1 MKIYFSGALYQ
12 KERLLDSYRRIVD
25 LLKKKGYTVLEDT
38 LSMPLNKALE
48 MDDEQ
53 RVRNYRNIVKWID
66 QADFSVIE
74 GSFPSTLH
82 IGHEITLAI
91 EKSKPVIV
99 LYRTGA
105 EPTIFKGLKD
115 DRIIWVEYND
125 QNLEGV
131 LVKAIEVA
139 KKEEDVRFNFFVSPK
154 ILSYLDWVAQKKMI
168 PRSVFLR
175 DLIDREMKK
184 DKEFK
189 G

>member
-12 KERLLDSYRRIVD
+12 KEKLLDSYRRIVD
-25 LLKKKGYTVLEDT
+25 LLKKEGHKVLEDT
-38 LSMPLNKALE
+38 LSMPLNKALD

-53 RVRNYRNIVKWID
+53 RVSNYRNIVKWID

-91 EKSKPVIV
+91 EKAKPVVV

-125 QNLEGV
+125 QNLEAV
-131 LVKAIEVA
+131 LKKAIVMA
-139 KKEEDVRFNFFVSPK
+139 KKTVDVRFNFFVSPK
-154 ILSYLDWVAQKKMI
+154 ILNYLDWVAQKRME

-175 DLIDREMKK
+175 DLIEKEMKK